1 MFCFVFFKK
10 KGNRKNQNQMKIIE
24 IRKNGVVVCTVDDV
38 QDGRIGEE
46 LQLVQAELLQV
57 GAVHFLSSRKREKR

>member
-1 MFCFVFFKK
+1 
-10 KGNRKNQNQMKIIE
+10 MKIIE